1 MATVGASQDEVLTPE
16 ALEQEKEHFQKVLNA
31 FLYYRWAGLT
41 RVGAIAYALFIS
53 TQLATMGNH
62 SYSVT

>member
-1 MATVGASQDEVLTPE
+1 MATVGASQGEVLTPE

-41 RVGAIAYALFIS
+41 GKPGRSSSLYII
-53 TQLATMGNH
+53 H
-62 SYSVT
+62 KH